1 MAEPHLA
8 PQSAL
13 SISPAT
19 ADVNPNA
26 VCHFTVDPPGTEV
39 AWSIRPQIGEIDSNG
54 IYTSPPRI
62 TMPQSVI
69 VTATT
74 SSGQSATA
82 AIDLTD
88 APEII
93 RWLGWYGVAMGLL
106 LAIGILGAWSHLYRL
121 PSHPLVIVNPP
132 LVTLDPNRDD
142 KFTFE
147 SIVLGNSKDSVT
159 WSVEGSGEID
169 STGTFRQKLDPAAGI
184 DKVVKITA
192 RSVASPTR
200 TGSASVHLLSG
211 KHLEITPQPAF
222 VFASQQVPFRTPNEQ
237 AKWSVSRSD
246 IASITPDGIFT
257 AGVPDHAPALV
268 QVTAW
273 GAAPHEQAAVAIAIS
288 SPSGAT
294 DFGNWSLVL
303 FVIMC
308 GALGSMVYYATS
320 FVGYVG
326 NKTFRSSWFWFYIS
340 RPFVGGALAVI
351 FFFIVGSGLIS
362 GTTAGELMKIGMI
375 SALVGL
381 FSDKAVKK
389 LSDILDVLLAT
400 KDDRKDK
407 IKDNPPQTAT
417 APVTPVA
424 TPPKIDS
431 SDPPSIPANKPA
443 SIVIKGVNFK
453 AGFKVKLNGQDAT
466 PTHQTDR
473 SFALDIP
480 AAQAQAPKITIT
492 VTTDQGT
499 DVFVVPV
506 N

>member
-1 MAEPHLA
+1 MADPPPA
-8 PQSAL
+8 PQRAL

-26 VCHFTVDPPGTEV
+26 VCHFTVDPPESEV
-39 AWSIRPQIGEIDSNG
+39 DWNIKPKIGEIDKDG
-54 IYTSPPRI
+54 IYTSPATI
-62 TMPQSVI
+62 KMPQSVI

-74 SSGQSATA
+74 KSGQSATA
-82 AIDLTD
+82 TIDLTD
-88 APEII
+88 APARIF
-93 RWLGWYGVAMGLL
+93 WLGWYAIAVGLL
-106 LAIGILGAWSHLYRL
+106 LAIGILAAWNHLYRP
-121 PSHPLVIVNPP
+121 PSPPLVIVNPP

-142 KFTFE
+142 KFTFVVT
-147 SIVLGNSKDSVT
+147 VLGDSKNSVT
-159 WSVEGSGEID
+159 WSVEGGGEID
-169 STGTFRQKLDPAAGI
+169 SSGTFRQKLDPAAGI

-192 RSVASPTR
+192 RSIADPTR
-200 TGSASVHLLSG
+200 TGAASVHLLSG
-211 KHLEITPQPAF
+211 QHLEITPQPAF
-222 VFASQQVPFRTPNEQ
+222 VFASQQVPFRTPNAQ

-273 GAAPHEQAAVAIAIS
+273 GATPHEQAAVAVAIT
-288 SPSGAT
+288 SPSGASN
-294 DFGNWSLVL
+294 FGNWPLML

-351 FFFIVGSGLIS
+351 FFFIVGSGMIS
-362 GTTAGELMKIGMI
+362 GTTVGELMKIGMV

-389 LSDILDVLLAT
+389 LSDVLDVLLAT

-407 IKDNPPQTAT
+407 IKDTSPQTAAT
-417 APVTPVA
+417 SVTPVA
-424 TPPKIDS
+424 MLPKIDS
-431 SDPPSIPANKPA
+431 SNPPSISPNMPA
-443 SIVIKGVNFK
+443 SIEIKGANFK
-453 AGFKVKLNGQDAT
+453 AGFKVKLNGQDGT
-466 PTHQTDR
+466 PTQPTEH
-473 SFALDIP
+473 SFKLDIP
-480 AAQAQAPKITIT
+480 AAQALSPKVTIT

-499 DVFVVPV
+499 ASFDVPV
-506 N
+506 K